1 MEKKWCLLKVSD
13 GQRGNNGK
21 KKIYEITVSGN
32 SVVTSWG
39 MAEKP
44 NRQSQT
50 QFTFNEYIALQVAK
64 EKLWE
69 KLAKGYK
76 LAYEV

>member
-13 GQRGNNGK
+13 GQRGANGK
-21 KKIYEITVSGN
+21 KKVYEITVSGN
-32 SVVTSWG
+32 SVTTVWG
-39 MAEKP
+39 MAEKSS
-44 NRQSQT
+44 RQSQV
-50 QFTFNEYIALQVAK
+50 QYAYSENGAMQMAK